1 MSSKDEASS
10 RNFTSCKEE
19 VNHDK
24 LNPFQSQN
32 VKRRL
37 SQGTLEAQ
45 STSST
50 AASVPVSPSKLQKSQ
65 EILPSDGNPVVRKIS
80 LEEASMQNTPSTPGF
95 VTAQS
100 SSTLLS
106 DMLRR
111 NAEQSSKK
119 LPKMLSTAQFEP
131 PQTPGAPR
139 SSLKKY
145 QSCVSVSTKHPALS
159 DQFYNSP
166 VLSPAMRGSPSPENA
181 LARKES
187 ARGECGTRGLT
198 PLSTKAR
205 ASLLRSHGVFLVDRN
220 EAENIR
226 TIRESR
232 ETCGCSC
239 RDTCIPE
246 SCECALNDIGEIVI
260 MIVIKLILVFT
271 ECQVER
277 SGFPCSCG
285 PGCQNPN
292 GRKVFDE
299 SEVSMHYLNTMMTVK
314 AVL

>member
-1 MSSKDEASS
+1 MKPTNDTKSFVSDRK
-10 RNFTSCKEE
+10 KEE
-19 VNHDK
+19 GD
-24 LNPFQSQN
+24 LTNPFLLQN
-32 VKRRL
+32 SKRRL

-45 STSST
+45 SSSST
-50 AASVPVSPSKLQKSQ
+50 SAVIVSPSKLQKSKDN
-65 EILPSDGNPVVRKIS
+65 LPSDGNPVVRKID
-80 LEEASMQNTPSTPGF
+80 LDDCGTQNPPTTPGF
-95 VTAQS
+95 VAAKT

-106 DMLRR
+106 NMLRR

-119 LPKMLSTAQFEP
+119 LPKMLSTVHFESP
-131 PQTPGAPR
+131 NTPGGPR

-145 QSCVSVSTKHPALS
+145 QSCVSVSAQHPAFS
-159 DQFYNSP
+159 DEFYNSP
-166 VLSPAMRGSPSPENA
+166 VLSPAMRGSPSPDNA
-181 LARKES
+181 HARKES

-220 EAENIR
+220 EAESIQ

-239 RDTCIPE
+239 RDICTPE

-260 MIVIKLILVFT
+260 LKAASLKLIPFII
-271 ECQVER
+271 ECQIER

-292 GRKVFDE
+292 GRKVFDA